1 MQLTT
6 NLPSGSNTA
15 QNYIVRR
22 ADTRLP
28 SNVRPEVDAAYIS
41 EKGLRS
47 SNERG
52 GTLTE
57 QRRKYEPQT
66 NFYAHCRN

>member
-52 GTLTE
+52 E
-57 QRRKYEPQT
+57 
-66 NFYAHCRN
+66 H